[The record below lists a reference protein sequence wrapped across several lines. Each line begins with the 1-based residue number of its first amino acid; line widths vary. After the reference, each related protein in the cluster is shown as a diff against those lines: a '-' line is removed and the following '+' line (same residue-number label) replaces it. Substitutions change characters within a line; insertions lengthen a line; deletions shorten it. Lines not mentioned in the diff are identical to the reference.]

1 MLAALREYAISPALL
16 LSLDTPEYAR
26 RRATLAIPSP
36 FPPTR
41 TLGDLSPADE
51 LRAIRQN
58 RLLDTAISGA
68 VTGAGLNYWRR
79 GARGIIPGATTAT
92 LFCTLL
98 QYAANELSV
107 QRIRY
112 VANTPAPDSATLP
125 PSQPAP
131 IPPPPIAS
139 STNLTKPAPKPLSQ
153 KIVDTISHVIPIT
166 RLDDK
171 EYLQRLEQKRDI
183 LDGRIDRL
191 QRELVSTSTK
201 PS

>member
-1 MLAALREYAISPALL
+1 MSTALRDISPALL

-26 RRATLAIPSP
+26 RRVALGIPSP
-36 FPPTR
+36 FPSTR

-51 LRAIRQN
+51 LRTIRQN
-58 RLLDTAISGA
+58 KLLDTAISGA

-112 VANTPAPDSATLP
+112 VANRPAPGSVASPL
-125 PSQPAP
+125 SQPAP
-131 IPPPPIAS
+131 PPPTSAF
-139 STNLTKPAPKPLSQ
+139 STNLTKSAPKPLSQ
-153 KIVDTISHVIPIT
+153 KIVDTISYVIPLT

-171 EYLQRLEQKRDI
+171 EYLQRLEQKRDV

-191 QRELVSTSTK
+191 QRELLSPPAK